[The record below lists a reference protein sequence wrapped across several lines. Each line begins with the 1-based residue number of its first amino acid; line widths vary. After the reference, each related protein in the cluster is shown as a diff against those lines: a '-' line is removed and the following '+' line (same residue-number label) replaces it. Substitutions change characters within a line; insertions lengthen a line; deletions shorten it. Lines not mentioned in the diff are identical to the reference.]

1 MDQPPADNLSNR
13 QKKLLFRA
21 WHRGTREAD
30 LMVGRFAQVY
40 VPTLDEAGLDIFEE
54 FLDENDPDIF
64 DWISGRTPIPMLPIT
79 PLLQDMHDYYK
90 NPHEEEPA

>member
-1 MDQPPADNLSNR
+1 MDNDTKTEETR
-13 QKKLLFRA
+13 RKLKFRA

-30 LMVGRFAQVY
+30 LMVGRFAENY
-40 VPTLDEAGLDIFEE
+40 VPQLDEAGLDIFEE

-79 PLLQDMHDYYK
+79 PLLEQMYNFYQGKD
-90 NPHEEEPA
+90 E

>member
-1 MDQPPADNLSNR
+1 MNQTPPANLTDR

-30 LMVGRFAQVY
+30 LMVGRFAQIY
-40 VPTLDEAGLDIFEE
+40 VPTLDEAGMDIFEE

-64 DWISGRTPIPMLPIT
+64 DWVTGKTPLPMLPIT
-79 PLLQDMHDYYK
+79 PLLQDMFNYYQD
-90 NPHEEEPA
+90 PHE

>member
-1 MDQPPADNLSNR
+1 MNQTHPAQLSDR

-30 LMVGRFAQVY
+30 LMVGRFAEAYIPQ
-40 VPTLDEAGLDIFEE
+40 LDDTGLDIFEE

-64 DWISGRTPIPMLPIT
+64 DWISGRTPLPLLPIT
-79 PLLQDMHDYYK
+79 PLLQDMLDFYQGK
-90 NPHEEEPA
+90 